1 MDYHF
6 PVPGSVGEEKVILFT
21 RKHWAAF
28 LGQFVLSVALILI
41 PIIIALFIHFS
52 GKIAIVGIMQH
63 FLVLGLSTYY
73 LIILTYAF
81 TAWLSF
87 YYDIYVI
94 TQDAVTDVTQQ
105 GFFGRKISQLS
116 LLRVQDVTSN
126 VQGVFA
132 TFFGYG
138 NVLVETAGEQSQNF
152 LIRSIPRPQQV
163 CAKIM
168 ELHDQIIAAQGR
180 STQVTSGEGTLNA
193 NIGPSATPAEPVPT
207 APVAPTA
214 PAATTETPYQR
225 MLREQSAQASSPNP
239 PENLPPPANPPE
251 PVAPSPTEPSEVHPK
266 PENPKNNNQEGE
278 VDNDH
283 LNQGGTINL
292 S

>member
-6 PVPGSVGEEKVILFT
+6 PVPGSVQEEKVILFT

-28 LGQFVLSVALILI
+28 LGQFVLSVFLIIL
-41 PIIIALFIHFS
+41 PIGIAIFVHFS
-52 GKIAIVGIMQH
+52 HKIAITGIMEH
-63 FLVLGLSTYY
+63 FVVLGLSTYY

-94 TQDAVTDVTQQ
+94 TKDSVIDVTQQ

-126 VQGVFA
+126 VQGFFA

-152 LIRSIPRPQQV
+152 LIQSIPRPQQI

-168 ELHDQIIAAQGR
+168 ELHDQIIANQGR
-180 STQVTSGEGTLNA
+180 TNQVSSGEGTLNA
-193 NIGPSATPAEPVPT
+193 NNQPPAAPVEPAPVVPT
-207 APVAPTA
+207 S
-214 PAATTETPYQR
+214 PAETPYQR
-225 MLREQSAQASSPNP
+225 MLREQSAQGAPQNYSESSTPNP
-239 PENLPPPANPPE
+239 PPASLS
-251 PVAPSPTEPSEVHPK
+251 VTPSPDPIKKESNTAK
-266 PENPKNNNQEGE
+266 EGE
-278 VDNDH
+278 VDSDH
-283 LNQGGTINL
+283 LDQGGSINL
-292 S
+292 NQ